1 MVTNTF
7 KYTIE
12 DEATNFQK
20 VKLNK
25 FYKNDKIVYI
35 ELTLISFSL
44 IYITQPINIQ
54 YIYMLMITHND
65 TY

>member
-1 MVTNTF
+1 MVSNTF
-7 KYTIE
+7 KYIIE

-20 VKLNK
+20 VKLNT

-35 ELTLISFSL
+35 ELTLISL
-44 IYITQPINIQ
+44 YITQPINIQ